1 MSLVVLSSEQQNNG
15 DAGQLGV
22 ERPYSFTNYFQEPI
36 RVPKN
41 SRVALQSIRFQDSK
55 TVTVGKAQNFHL
67 FIGEELDRSTPL
79 YMEDTTSFPIVSYLV
94 SQPSLGNKFN
104 FPATSFSPEDFT
116 FAFADILNKYMI
128 HPEFENRQSVTLKQN
143 ASKVFEGFNY
153 NFTQFNNKG
162 TDITTPTTWVPWVA
176 RSSNFTFTSGTLTR
190 TASKSGGSGVKL
202 DSRCVAIG
210 TDYPL
215 SLAGGYVDFQWV
227 GTQNWRVGLTRPTT
241 LDKPEPFGFDY
252 RGAIPV
258 PFEICVEHIA
268 NTISVYQPVFVNGVT
283 RMSKIQLV
291 GGNASNTDFT
301 GAEPARSPYKSVRIE
316 VQNEK
321 ISVFLYTSGGS
332 ASNVIIPVDNTNL
345 KQTTKA
351 LNINQW
357 YLYPKIQLANQNQQ
371 MKVTTYYS
379 HNTGDYS
386 NRSFFSGC
394 LNGAFRDGPAI
405 SQYIDQRKIFALTE
419 PQTRTYKG
427 LNASNGVDVK
437 VTMIVGD
444 DLLYDPNTTAARPDN
459 DIRLLFPAANVT
471 RLLGFEPY
479 AVINSTYNSGTGST
493 TIYSSIQ
500 APDYIDVS
508 HPLLVRVNGLP
519 ITTYNGAK
527 SATSKIIYSI
537 GKYEADTQG
546 IVYVIPPELIY
557 IDIGNTEEI
566 SISQL
571 GIDLV
576 TIFEKYK
583 TGITG
588 KSVITLCIKPKEE
601 KY

>member
-55 TVTVGKAQNFHL
+55 TVTIGKAQNFHL

-94 SQPSLGNKFN
+94 SQPSLGNLFN
-104 FPATSFSPEDFT
+104 FPATSFSPEDFA
-116 FAFADILNKYMI
+116 FHFADILNKYMI
-128 HPEFENRQSVTLKQN
+128 HPEFENKQTVTLKQN

-162 TDITTPTTWVPWVA
+162 TDITSPSVWVPWIA

-190 TASKSGGSGVKL
+190 TASKTGGSAVKF

-215 SLAGGYVDFQWV
+215 STAGGYVDFQWV
-227 GTQNWRVGLTRPTT
+227 GTQDWRVGLTRPTT

-252 RGAIPV
+252 DGAIPN
-258 PFEICVEHIA
+258 PFEICVEHID
-268 NTISVYQPVFVNGVT
+268 NTISVYHPVFVNGTT

-301 GAEPARSPYKSVRIE
+301 AAEPTRSPYKSVRIE

-321 ISVFLYTSGGS
+321 VSVFLYTSGGS

-371 MKVTTYYS
+371 MKIVTYYS
-379 HNTGDYS
+379 HGKGDYN

-394 LNGAFRDGPAI
+394 LNGVFRDGPSI
-405 SQYIDQRKIFALTE
+405 SQYIDQRDIFALAQA
-419 PQTRTYKG
+419 QTRTYKG

-444 DLLYDPNTTAARPDN
+444 DLLYDPNTTATRPDN
-459 DIRLLFPAANVT
+459 DIRALFPAANVT
-471 RLLGFEPY
+471 RMLGFEPY

-508 HPLLVRVNGLP
+508 HPLLVRLNGLP

-527 SATSKIIYSI
+527 SATSKVIYSI

-546 IVYVIPPELIY
+546 VVYVIPPELIY

>member
-1 MSLVVLSSEQQNNG
+1 
-15 DAGQLGV
+15 
-22 ERPYSFTNYFQEPI
+22 
-36 RVPKN
+36 
-41 SRVALQSIRFQDSK
+41 
-55 TVTVGKAQNFHL
+55 
-67 FIGEELDRSTPL
+67 
-79 YMEDTTSFPIVSYLV
+79 
-94 SQPSLGNKFN
+94 
-104 FPATSFSPEDFT
+104 
-116 FAFADILNKYMI
+116 MI
-128 HPEFENRQSVTLKQN
+128 HPEFENRQTVTLKQN

-162 TDITTPTTWVPWVA
+162 TDITSPEVWVPWIP
-176 RSSNFTFTSGTLTR
+176 RSSNFTFSSGTLTR
-190 TASKSGGSGVKL
+190 TASKTGGAAVNF
-202 DSRCVAIG
+202 DVRCVAIG
-210 TDYPL
+210 ADYPL
-215 SLAGGYVDFQWV
+215 STAGGYVDFQWV

-241 LDKPEPFGFDY
+241 LDKPEPFGFSY
-252 RGAIPV
+252 YGEIPN
-258 PFEICVEHIA
+258 PFEICVEHVNNI
-268 NTISVYQPVFVNGVT
+268 ISVYQPVFVDGVT
-283 RMSKIQLV
+283 RMRKIQLV

-301 GAEPARSPYKSVRIE
+301 GAEPTRSPYKSVRIE
-316 VQNEK
+316 IQNEK
-321 ISVFLYTSGGS
+321 VSVFLYTSSGS

-345 KQTTKA
+345 NQTTKA

-371 MKVTTYYS
+371 MKIVTYYS
-379 HNTGDYS
+379 HGKGDYN

-394 LNGAFRDGPAI
+394 LNGVFRDGPAI
-405 SQYIDQRKIFALTE
+405 SQSIDQREIFALAE

-444 DLLYDPNTTAARPDN
+444 DLLYDPNTTATRPDN
-459 DIRLLFPAANVT
+459 DIRALFPAANVT
-471 RLLGFEPY
+471 RMLGFEPY
-479 AVINSTYNSGTGST
+479 AVINSTYNSGSGST

-508 HPLLVRVNGLP
+508 HPLLVRLNGLP

-527 SATSKIIYSI
+527 SATSKVIYSI

-546 IVYVIPPELIY
+546 VVYVIPPELIY

>member
-55 TVTVGKAQNFHL
+55 TVTIGKAQNFHL

-94 SQPSLGNKFN
+94 SQPSLGNSFN
-104 FPATSFSPEDFT
+104 FPATSFSPEDFA
-116 FAFADILNKYMI
+116 FHFADILNKYMI
-128 HPEFENRQSVTLKQN
+128 HPEFENKQTVTLKQN

-162 TDITTPTTWVPWVA
+162 TDITSPSVWVPWIA

-190 TASKSGGSGVKL
+190 TASKTGGSAVKF

-215 SLAGGYVDFQWV
+215 STAGGYVDFQWV
-227 GTQNWRVGLTRPTT
+227 GTQDWRVGLTRPTT

-252 RGAIPV
+252 DGAIPN
-258 PFEICVEHIA
+258 PFEICVEHID
-268 NTISVYQPVFVNGVT
+268 NTISVYHPVFVNGTT

-301 GAEPARSPYKSVRIE
+301 AAEPTRSPYKSVRIE

-321 ISVFLYTSGGS
+321 VSVFLYTSGGS

-371 MKVTTYYS
+371 MKIVTYYS
-379 HNTGDYS
+379 HGKGDYS

-394 LNGAFRDGPAI
+394 LNGVFRDGPAI
-405 SQYIDQRKIFALTE
+405 SQSIDQRQIFALTE

-459 DIRLLFPAANVT
+459 DIRALFPAANVT
-471 RLLGFEPY
+471 RMLGFEPY

-508 HPLLVRVNGLP
+508 HPLLVRLNGLP

-527 SATSKIIYSI
+527 SATSKVIYSI

-546 IVYVIPPELIY
+546 VVYVIPPELIY

>member
-55 TVTVGKAQNFHL
+55 TVTIGKAQNLHL

-94 SQPSLGNKFN
+94 SQPSLGNPYN

-128 HPEFENRQSVTLKQN
+128 HPEFENRQTVTLKQN

-162 TDITTPTTWVPWVA
+162 TDITTPQVWVPWIP

-190 TASKSGGSGVKL
+190 TASKTGGSSVKF

-227 GTQNWRVGLTRPTT
+227 GTQDWRVGLTRPTT
-241 LDKPEPFGFDY
+241 LDKPEPFGFNYD
-252 RGAIPV
+252 GAIPN
-258 PFEICVEHIA
+258 PFEICVEHIS
-268 NTISVYQPVFVNGVT
+268 NNISVYHPVFVNGVT

-301 GAEPARSPYKSVRIE
+301 AGEPARSPYKTVRIE

-321 ISVFLYTSGGS
+321 VSVFLYTSGGS

-371 MKVTTYYS
+371 MKIVTYYS

-386 NRSFFSGC
+386 NRSFFSAC
-394 LNGAFRDGPAI
+394 LNGVFRDGPTI
-405 SQYIDQRKIFALTE
+405 SQHIDQRKIFALTE
-419 PQTRTYKG
+419 PQTRVYKG
-427 LNASNGVDVK
+427 LNASNGVDVR

-459 DIRLLFPAANVT
+459 DIRLLFPAPNVT
-471 RLLGFEPY
+471 RMLGFEPY

-500 APDYIDVS
+500 APDYIDIS

-527 SATSKIIYSI
+527 SATSKVIYSI

-546 IVYVIPPELIY
+546 VVYVIPPELIY